1 MILTIAF
8 EDSNFNDCRN
18 YYKLKYKKHISY
30 NVKDEALNVIERLR
44 LISFDIIEYIRNYID
59 LNNIDLVNLDYHMY
73 NIKKI
78 YLRQF
83 KDKSYVFEVKKDR
96 FLKIVDDLFA
106 EYCDEVRNAI
116 IMDDVELESV
126 SLKLR
131 NIFKMYNKSVSRCL
145 TAFEKFSF
153 ENNEKLINQL
163 IGIGIHKKDAILVD
177 DCYNKSKDINEK
189 FVFVTLDKEIIESS
203 KSAFELLDSQVHF
216 SEPMQFLN
224 N

>member
-1 MILTIAF
+1 M
-8 EDSNFNDCRN
+8 
-18 YYKLKYKKHISY
+18 
-30 NVKDEALNVIERLR
+30 
-44 LISFDIIEYIRNYID
+44 
-59 LNNIDLVNLDYHMY
+59 
-73 NIKKI
+73 
-78 YLRQF
+78 
-83 KDKSYVFEVKKDR
+83 
-96 FLKIVDDLFA
+96 KIVDDLFV

-163 IGIGIHKKDAILVD
+163 IGTGIHKKDAILVD
-177 DCYNKSKDINEK
+177 DCYNKSKEINEK
-189 FVFVTLDKEIIESS
+189 FVFVTLDKDIIECS